1 MSTIP
6 GLTRIETKLNF
17 FKGKGN
23 SVQNKVKLCIGK
35 KSTFYLDGENEAS
48 LFSNIP
54 NLLAFRK
61 VFNSGANYGFLIL
74 VYILILL
81 VMNLKF

>member
-17 FKGKGN
+17 FKGKED
-23 SVQNKVKLCIGK
+23 SVQSKVKLCNGRK
-35 KSTFYLDGENEAS
+35 AHFTWDGEIEAS

-61 VFNSGANYGFLIL
+61 VLNSGANYSFLIL

-81 VMNLKF
+81 VVNLKF